1 MLHLPFP
8 LTSIF
13 LPILLFC
20 SRTVTCIPFL
30 AAVIAAQSP
39 AAPPPIIIIVESRH
53 PELVSGSHGIDKLFV
68 GILKQVQNDI

>member
-1 MLHLPFP
+1 
-8 LTSIF
+8 
-13 LPILLFC
+13 
-20 SRTVTCIPFL
+20 VTCIPFL